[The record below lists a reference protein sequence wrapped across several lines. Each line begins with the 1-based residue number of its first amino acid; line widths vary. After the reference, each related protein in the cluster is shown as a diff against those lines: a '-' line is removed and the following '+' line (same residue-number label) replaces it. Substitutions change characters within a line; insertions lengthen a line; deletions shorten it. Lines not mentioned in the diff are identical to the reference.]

1 MDFDFTFSTVRKP
14 VGSFLTHRLHCFWIF
29 ILFVLSCTSSFAQT
43 TGPEDGYFLVHDF
56 RNDWRVYDERAKTYV
71 PYIREMHQPYGSY
84 SVILDIAQ
92 NRHYYLLYRSDQEN
106 YLFINGSLQKKLP
119 VKTWAVLKLDS
130 LYKVSPDRRVLLT
143 LYGPEPGIDQKTL
156 QIGHKI
162 AVGQKP
168 IYVSESFLQARPR
181 DTSPFEDFYA
191 LGALLLLAAYA
202 ATYRAFPR
210 DFLRYLSV
218 KDLLTIH
225 PREGAPLVTRGLLE
239 MANLLVLLLIS
250 FLLSFLYQL
259 IRHRGIDLFNTQAFF
274 QQDETMGQLF
284 FYFILI
290 GFLIFIVF
298 LIKYVMINV
307 LGHIYK
313 FDKIVNIHFFK
324 SIQSSAIFY
333 TGISLLMIFMLNTFP
348 SLTFYWDN
356 IFLVPITVF
365 YIGRLVLLYFS
376 INKLSDAKNL
386 YLFSYLCIV
395 ELVPFIIGL
404 KFAL

>member
-1 MDFDFTFSTVRKP
+1 M
-14 VGSFLTHRLHCFWIF
+14 GSFLTRRLHCFWIF
-29 ILFVLSCTSSFAQT
+29 ILSLITWTTGFAQT

-56 RNDWRVYDERAKTYV
+56 RDDWRVYDERVKTYV
-71 PYIREMHQPYGSY
+71 PYIREMHQQYGSF

-92 NRHYYLLYRSDQEN
+92 NRHYYLLYRSEQEN

-119 VKTWAVLKLDS
+119 VNTWTVFKMDS
-130 LYKVSPDRRVLLT
+130 LYKVSPNRRVLLT
-143 LYGPEPGIDQKTL
+143 LYGPKPGVDQKLL

-162 AVGQKP
+162 VAGQKP

-181 DTSPFEDFYA
+181 DDSPFEDFYV
-191 LGALLLLAAYA
+191 LGALLLLASYA
-202 ATYRAFPR
+202 AIYRIFPR
-210 DFLRYLSV
+210 DFLRYLSI

-239 MANLLVLLLIS
+239 IVNLLVLLLIS
-250 FLLSFLYQL
+250 FVLSYLYQL
-259 IRHRGIDLFNTQAFF
+259 IRYRGIDLFGTQALF
-274 QQDETMGQLF
+274 QQEETMGRLF
-284 FYFILI
+284 FYFLI
-290 GFLIFIVF
+290 IGIIIFIVF
-298 LIKYVMINV
+298 LLKYVMINV

-313 FDKIVNIHFFK
+313 FDRIVNIHFFK

-333 TGISLLMIFMLNTFP
+333 TAMAALMLFMLNTFP
-348 SLTFYWDN
+348 SLTFHWDN
-356 IFLVPITVF
+356 LFLFPITAF
-365 YIGRLVLLYFS
+365 YIGRLMLLYFS

>member
-1 MDFDFTFSTVRKP
+1 M
-14 VGSFLTHRLHCFWIF
+14 GSFLTHRLHCFWIF
-29 ILFVLSCTSSFAQT
+29 ILFALAGTSAFAQT

-56 RNDWRVYDERAKTYV
+56 RNDWRVYDEQAKTYV
-71 PYIREMHQPYGSY
+71 PYIREMHQQYGSY

-119 VKTWAVLKLDS
+119 EKTWTIFKLDS

-143 LYGPEPGIDQKTL
+143 LYGPQPGIDQKTL

-162 AVGQKP
+162 GVGQKP

-181 DTSPFEDFYA
+181 DDSPFEDFYV
-191 LGALLLLAAYA
+191 LGALLLLLAYA
-202 ATYRAFPR
+202 SIYRRFPR
-210 DFLRYLSV
+210 DFIRYLSI

-239 MANLLVLLLIS
+239 IANLLFLLLIS
-250 FLLSFLYQL
+250 FVLSFLYQL
-259 IRHRGIDLFNTQAFF
+259 IRYRGIDLFKTQALF
-274 QQDETMGQLF
+274 QQEETMGQLF
-284 FYFILI
+284 FYFIFI
-290 GFLIFIVF
+290 GILIFIVF
-298 LIKYVMINV
+298 LLKYVMVNV

-324 SIQSSAIFY
+324 SMQSSAIFY
-333 TGISLLMIFMLNTFP
+333 TGISVLMLFMLNTFP
-348 SLTFYWDN
+348 SLTFHWDN
-356 IFLVPITVF
+356 LLLIPITGF